1 MTYFYK
7 TYSFNIFQNKTF
19 QEIAE
24 SEGIRNVWIRSGV
37 VLGRKGNYFF
47 GGYSIIQCKSGR
59 LYCTYFGLSGTVK
72 RFFRI
77 TPR

>member
-37 VLGRKGNYFF
+37 VLGRKGFF
-47 GGYSIIQCKSGR
+47 SVNLGAYIVPILGYRVQ
-59 LYCTYFGLSGTVK
+59 
-72 RFFRI
+72 
-77 TPR
+77 